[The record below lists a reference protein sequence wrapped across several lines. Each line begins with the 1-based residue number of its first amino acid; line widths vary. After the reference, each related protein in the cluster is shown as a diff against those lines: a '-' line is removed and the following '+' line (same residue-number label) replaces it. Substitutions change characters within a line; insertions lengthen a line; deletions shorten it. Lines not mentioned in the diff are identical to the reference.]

1 MVPAMLTSPRAA
13 SLALPQVRAVVI
25 GASAGGVG
33 ALSTILPALPAE
45 TPFPVVVVLHV
56 SREGPSALVEIFTP
70 RCSVAVREVT
80 DKEPAAGGTI
90 WFAPPDYHLLVEVSG
105 TFSLSTEGP
114 VNYSRPAIDPLFE
127 SAAAAYGRA
136 LVGVILTGSS
146 EDGAL
151 GAAAVREA
159 GGVVVVEDPASA
171 ECPHMPAAAIAC
183 ARPDAIGD
191 VAEIAEMLRSAAARR
206 AR

>member
-1 MVPAMLTSPRAA
+1 
-13 SLALPQVRAVVI
+13 
-25 GASAGGVG
+25 
-33 ALSTILPALPAE
+33 
-45 TPFPVVVVLHV
+45 
-56 SREGPSALVEIFTP
+56 
-70 RCSVAVREVT
+70 
-80 DKEPAAGGTI
+80 
-90 WFAPPDYHLLVEVSG
+90 HLLVEVSG

>member
-1 MVPAMLTSPRAA
+1 
-13 SLALPQVRAVVI
+13 
-25 GASAGGVG
+25 
-33 ALSTILPALPAE
+33 
-45 TPFPVVVVLHV
+45 
-56 SREGPSALVEIFTP
+56 
-70 RCSVAVREVT
+70 
-80 DKEPAAGGTI
+80 
-90 WFAPPDYHLLVEVSG
+90 
-105 TFSLSTEGP
+105 

-136 LVGVILTGSS
+136 LVGVILTGSN

-171 ECPHMPAAAIAC
+171 ECPRMPAAAIAC